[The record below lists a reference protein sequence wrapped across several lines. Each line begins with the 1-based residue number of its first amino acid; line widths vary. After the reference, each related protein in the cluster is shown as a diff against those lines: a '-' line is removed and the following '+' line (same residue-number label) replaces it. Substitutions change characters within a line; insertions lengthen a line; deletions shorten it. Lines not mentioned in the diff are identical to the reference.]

1 MSSSLVITLAVIGG
15 IAWLAFLG
23 VSVLRSRGREEVP
36 PNLTPGRTDD
46 ELETRRIER
55 VQQGAVLLAGFLA
68 VGLPLYFLGET
79 DRQDSFVEQFDEE
92 SVRRGE
98 HLVTEFGCFNC
109 HGAGGSGGS
118 AAYIEKRT
126 GVSTLWAAP
135 SLDDIF
141 FRYSPDEVNFWI
153 TYGRPNTPMPAW
165 GVAGGGAMNEAQ
177 VQDIVH
183 YLQTIQIS
191 QQDALGK
198 IQANVNG
205 QLSRLEGADAAL
217 TAVLRTQRQLVADIN
232 RAPDLAGPADAL
244 AEEMRDVLEGAG
256 TGVDTDGDGLS
267 DVAEAAISEL
277 TAEFASLWALP
288 DFSQVAFDP
297 ANSQSSGR
305 PDREVAEELVASL
318 TALAADHPILE
329 NQVDAIEAALADGP
343 DDGDDEAEPDQDGDG
358 LTDAAES
365 AIGTATGLA
374 LSSVRPT
381 SVVVVTLDPSNP
393 ESSGGDDLE
402 AATAAV
408 SANEGV
414 ALQQTVTRDNSERL
428 LPVAEA
434 GVAALEA
441 AQAGHKWEIDLQG
454 VADIAFGGS
463 LESAQRAVG
472 LFNGY
477 CARCHTSGWSA
488 GIPFTQEAGSG
499 GFGPALWEGRPNVQF
514 LTLESL
520 IDFIT
525 DGSVAQGAYGVNG
538 IGTGRMPG
546 FGQILSEADIELIA
560 TYLRSGNLT
569 GME

>member
-46 ELETRRIER
+46 ELETRRLER

-79 DRQDSFVEQFDEE
+79 DRQDSFVDQFSEE

-135 SLDDIF
+135 ALDDIF

-165 GVAGGGAMNEAQ
+165 GVPGGGAMNAAQ

-191 QQDALGK
+191 QQDALGR
-198 IQANVNG
+198 IQGNVNG
-205 QLSRLEGADAAL
+205 QLSRLDGAEAAI
-217 TAVLRTQRQLVADIN
+217 AGALRTQRQLVADIR
-232 RAPDLAGPADAL
+232 RAPQLADTAEGL
-244 AEEMRDVLEGAG
+244 TEEMRDVLDGAG
-256 TGVDTDGDGLS
+256 TGIDRDGDGLS
-267 DVAEAAISEL
+267 DTAEAAISEL
-277 TAEFASLWALP
+277 TSEFAALWALP
-288 DFSQVAFDP
+288 DFSQVAFDA
-297 ANSQSSGR
+297 ANAESTGR
-305 PDREVAEELVASL
+305 PDRETAEGLAASL
-318 TALAADHPILE
+318 TALAADYPILE
-329 NQVDAIEAALADGP
+329 NQVDAITAALADGP

-358 LTDAAES
+358 LTDAAET

-374 LSSVRPT
+374 LSSVRPA
-381 SVVVVTLDPSNP
+381 SVVVVNLDPANP
-393 ESSGGDDLE
+393 ESGGEDDFD
-402 AATAAV
+402 AASAAV

-414 ALQQTVTRDNSERL
+414 ALQQKVTRDNMDRL
-428 LPVAEA
+428 LQPAEA
-434 GVAALEA
+434 GVAALEQ
-441 AQAGHKWEIDLQG
+441 AQADRKWEIDLQG

-463 LESAQRAVG
+463 LEDAQRAVG

-514 LTLESL
+514 LTAESL

-525 DGSVAQGAYGVNG
+525 EGSIAQVAYGVNG

-546 FGQILSEADIELIA
+546 FGQILSAGDLELLA